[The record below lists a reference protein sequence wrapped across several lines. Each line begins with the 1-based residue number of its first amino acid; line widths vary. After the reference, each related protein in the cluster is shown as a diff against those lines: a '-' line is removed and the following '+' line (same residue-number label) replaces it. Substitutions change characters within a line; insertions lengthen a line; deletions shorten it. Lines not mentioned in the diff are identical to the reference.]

1 MDDRARTPIPAVCGQ
16 PLAVGSR
23 WPQTGIKPI
32 GDPIARGGTPLLR
45 LPEIPK
51 AWVKIPFAKYT
62 VISIGCKPPGDVPV
76 PDPEQR
82 HRPLMG
88 GGGTRP
94 ASAFEGLSKGLP
106 GT

>member
-1 MDDRARTPIPAVCGQ
+1 MLGPGHRSLLFA
-16 PLAVGSR
+16 GSR
-23 WPQTGIKPI
+23 WPLVPAGRRQESKPI

-51 AWVKIPFAKYT
+51 AWVRIPFAKYS

-94 ASAFEGLSKGLP
+94 PSAFERLSRGPP